1 VLVGG
6 SRGPEAAAL
15 TRRGTLD
22 TAPSNPMIQVK
33 VALRLIWGRRT
44 RIRAR
49 NEPGSGINPA
59 IPAAPNKSAH
69 VPQSVL
75 PPNFH
80 PSDRIPMIQPL
91 ARPRCPRASNEPKI
105 DHACTLYPTQLIL
118 CVKISRRAWER
129 PSS

>member
-1 VLVGG
+1 MAAE
-6 SRGPEAAAL
+6 SPEAAAL
-15 TRRGTLD
+15 TRRGTLN

-49 NEPGSGINPA
+49 NEPGLGINPA
-59 IPAAPNKSAH
+59 IPAAPNKSAD

-75 PPNFH
+75 PPKLR

-91 ARPRCPRASNEPKI
+91 A
-105 DHACTLYPTQLIL
+105 
-118 CVKISRRAWER
+118 
-129 PSS
+129 